1 MANTPEQ
8 EAKIAKIAEKA
19 AKDAKKAAADA
30 LKAEEAAMSVYERIL
45 KYKTKILELQAK
57 GEDITSAESEELY
70 KQETLLAKAVSIQ
83 EKRIKKSFGTLQLEK
98 ELATTYASQES
109 DLSSISKVYKGLT
122 DVQQQSL
129 KTVQT
134 SLSAVQISLV
144 ADENKKEI
152 LDSTLAGISSL
163 QGLQQKMAEAGPEDV
178 ETQKS
183 ISAAYDAQTNKLTE
197 AVKIK
202 LAIGQITNEEA
213 DALLEAINSQDASL
227 TSAKKYAQITAEQK
241 ELAESQIEVYN
252 GIKKSIRGVIA
263 TMSQLTSGPAGAFG
277 TILIGA
283 GFAAD
288 KLGKNIRSFGGFVDS
303 AQFSALGLSLIFDDA
318 EETAK
323 SLSKEFGGLKDVT
336 FSTQLNTN
344 LMATN
349 MNVSGAEAAS
359 IVGSFARMND
369 GSAETAVNMA
379 KTTSNMAAAA
389 GVPIDQVMRDVAGST
404 EAFAEYGKDGGMNI
418 AKAAVNA
425 AQLGVSMDSMTKV
438 TDSLLDFETSIN
450 SELELGA
457 MLGRNINLDRAR
469 ALAYEG
475 NIGGAVKE
483 TLQSLGGI
491 EAFNKMDIFQK
502 REAAK
507 LLGVSVSEFEKMAAN
522 SDKLNDDGTVQVSQF
537 NQITEAIMASAT
549 ASGGFLKTMGGLV
562 LGAAQMGG
570 SFAQMGMDVKGMA
583 SAGLDKIKGLF
594 GGGVPSIPG
603 APPAPSLPSTPP
615 PPSTLA
621 PQADVGAADKA
632 DKMGAADKADKMG
645 KINGVQLIQAAAALL
660 ILAAALFVF
669 ALAAKEFGDDINWPN
684 VFIGIGALAL
694 LGLVA
699 AGLAAIGGPLLAGAG
714 AMLIASAAFLVFGI
728 AAQQVSIGIGMFGD
742 ALNKVDVGQM
752 VMFGLALIPL
762 GLGMATFGLLSP
774 LIVLGAIAMT
784 ALGTGLLVLGAGLLV
799 VGNGISALSSGIPS
813 IVEQIS
819 TLSTINFLPILG
831 LAGALT
837 VLSIALAAVAATGML
852 ALPALLALGLIPGG
866 AAAVM
871 GGGEGESGDRTGE
884 LIDEIKGLRADLIA
898 GKIAVNIDGQKV
910 TSNVGKV
917 VSRISSNSYAKV

>member
-1 MANTPEQ
+1 MPTPADYLRSKKALLEELQ
-8 EAKIAKIAEKA
+8 IKKDIGTATQAEIDLITVLTSTVERLSAKQKQRLASQKSSV
-19 AKDAKKAAADA
+19 DYAKKIN
-30 LKAEEAAMSVYERIL
+30 V
-45 KYKTKILELQAK
+45 
-57 GEDITSAESEELY
+57 
-70 KQETLLAKAVSIQ
+70 ETA
-83 EKRIKKSFGTLQLEK
+83 GQL
-98 ELATTYASQES
+98 SG
-109 DLSSISKVYKGLT
+109 LSSISAVYKGLADSQKASLKIAQQDLT
-122 DVQQQSL
+122 NRIQQYNASDAEATIMRDTLSDVSKLNALQQQLAETGPEQVDLQNSIREQYEAQ
-129 KTVQT
+129 QT
-134 SLSAVQISLV
+134 
-144 ADENKKEI
+144 EI
-152 LDSTLAGISSL
+152 LDSIANNRAMGQLTNAQAQALVRIVES
-163 QGLQQKMAEAGPEDV
+163 QK
-178 ETQKS
+178 QN
-183 ISAAYDAQTNKLTE
+183 Y
-197 AVKIK
+197 
-202 LAIGQITNEEA
+202 QIAN
-213 DALLEAINSQDASL
+213 Q
-227 TSAKKYAQITAEQK
+227 YAQVSSETK
-241 ELAESQIEVYN
+241 ELIQSQIQAYEGV
-252 GIKKSIRGVIA
+252 KKSIRGVLGTLSMI
-263 TMSQLTSGPAGAFG
+263 TKGPMGALG
-277 TILIGA
+277 VGLLAA

-303 AQFSALGLSLIFDDA
+303 AQFSALGLSFIFDDA

-336 FSTQLNTN
+336 FGTQLNTN

-359 IVGSFARMND
+359 IVGSFARLND

-389 GVPIDQVMRDVAGST
+389 NVPIDQVMRDVAGSA

-583 SAGLDKIKGLF
+583 SAGLDKIKSLF
-594 GGGVPSIPG
+594 GGAKPPIPTPDTSITGPLTKDG
-603 APPAPSLPSTPP
+603 LPDKRFKANRLPTSPATPP
-615 PPSTLA
+615 SPTTMA
-621 PQADVGAADKA
+621 PQAQTGPADQANKMSKIKSGDLIKGA
-632 DKMGAADKADKMG
+632 
-645 KINGVQLIQAAAALL
+645 VALL
-660 ILAAALFVF
+660 ILAAALFV
-669 ALAAKEFGDDINWPN
+669 AAKAFQEFGEVTWES
-684 VFIGIGALAL
+684 VGM
-694 LGLVA
+694 GLVA
-699 AGLAAIGGPLLAGAG
+699 LAGLAGIAFILSKAQG
-714 AMLIASAAFLVFGI
+714 AMLQGAVAVAVLGAALIPFAFAMSLIENLKIDAVL
-728 AAQQVSIGIGMFGD
+728 AAAAG
-742 ALNKVDVGQM
+742 L
-752 VMFGLALIPL
+752 VMFGLAAAGI
-762 GLGMATFGLLSP
+762 GMILP
-774 LIVLGAIAMT
+774 LILAGSVGIAALGASMI
-784 ALGTGLLVLGAGLLV
+784 LFGAGLMLV
-799 VGNGISALSSGIPS
+799 SGGMGAISAVIPFVTEQISALS
-813 IVEQIS
+813 QID
-819 TLSTINFLPILG
+819 FLPILG

-837 VLSIALAAVAATGML
+837 ILSIALAAVAVTGML
-852 ALPALLALGLIPGG
+852 ALPALLALGLIAGG